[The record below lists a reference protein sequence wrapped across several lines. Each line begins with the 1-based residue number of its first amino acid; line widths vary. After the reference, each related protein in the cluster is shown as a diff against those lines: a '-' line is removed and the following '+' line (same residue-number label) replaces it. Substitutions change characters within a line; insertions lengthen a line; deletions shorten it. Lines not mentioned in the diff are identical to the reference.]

1 MQYYIGIDGGGTK
14 THLVCLDTEKTMI
27 GEGFGGNSNFLLNGV
42 DKVSETLFTL
52 INGFMTEKGLSYDD
66 LAATVLGTTGAG
78 RVADAQR
85 LEEAVKA
92 KFLSNSIRLNNFTVV
107 SDARI
112 ALETA
117 FPGVSGSILIA
128 GTGSIMFGKTAGGE
142 ILRVGGLGRF
152 LGDEGS
158 GYKLGQRGL
167 IATGRAIDGRGEDTL
182 IREMV
187 AEKFGFKE
195 PNDLISA
202 VYTNNFDIASVAPLV
217 VEAAESGDKIANLI
231 LDEESDGLIDHIKAM
246 KIKFGS
252 EQLKLS
258 LVGSVLTKPNKFSD
272 IFKKKLAERHPDVLL
287 QQTDLPPVMGAVY
300 LAMETVR
307 T

>member
-14 THLVCLDTEKTMI
+14 THLVCLDQEKKMI
-27 GEGFGGNSNFLLNGV
+27 GESFGGNSNFLLNGV
-42 DKVSETLFTL
+42 DKVSDTLFAL
-52 INGFMTEKGLSYDD
+52 VNGFMTEKGLSYHD

-92 KFLSNSIRLNNFTVV
+92 KFLSNSIPLNNFTVV

-187 AEKFGFKE
+187 EEKFGFQE

-217 VEAAESGDKIANLI
+217 VEAAEQGDKTANLI

-246 KIKFGS
+246 KIKFGT

-272 IFKKKLAERHPDVLL
+272 IFKTKLAERHPDVLL

-300 LAMETVR
+300 LGMEG
-307 T
+307 

>member
-14 THLVCLDTEKTMI
+14 THLVCLDSNKRMI

-42 DKVSETLFTL
+42 EKVSETLFEL
-52 INGFMTEKGLSYDD
+52 INSFITGNHLSYSD
-66 LAATVLGTTGAG
+66 LKATVLGTTGAG
-78 RVADAQR
+78 RVTDAQR
-85 LEEAVKA
+85 LEEAVIT
-92 KFLSNSIRLNNFTVV
+92 KFLSHSIQLDNFTVV

-128 GTGSIMFGKTAGGE
+128 GTGSIMFGKTAKGE

-167 IATGRAIDGRGEDTL
+167 IATGRAIDGRGEDTI
-182 IREMV
+182 IRKLVE
-187 AEKFGFKE
+187 EKFGFKE

-217 VEAAESGDKIANLI
+217 VEAAAKGDRIAGLI
-231 LDEESDGLIDHIKAM
+231 LEEESDGLIDHIKAM

-258 LVGSVLTKPNKFSD
+258 LVGSVLTKPNRFSE

-287 QQTDLPPVMGAVY
+287 QQTELPPVMGAVY
-300 LAMETVR
+300 LAMEG
-307 T
+307 